1 MTTPPVPAGS
11 IVVGVDGTPAS
22 DRALSWAV
30 AQARARHLG
39 LTVLHATGRHA
50 TTAPAEPGEA
60 GGGTASSLRA
70 DGRQVTRTAV
80 HSLRRAGFDGAVE
93 ELLVPASAVDALV
106 EASTDADLL
115 VVGAREPGPLGT
127 FVLGSVRRTLVD
139 RSRCPVVVV
148 PAPGPSEDGRGVLV
162 AVADQEPS
170 RAALDFAY
178 LQARLTDRPVTV
190 LGCLLESGRVLA
202 GTAPPTPATSS
213 DTGTSCAR
221 SPRRTPR
228 TCPTSSPPSRSTGA
242 RSTRRWSGPRRA
254 TTSWCSAPGRTRGS
268 PGCSAGTAPTGSSP
282 RHPARSPSSPSRT
295 ATPPPPPDRPPAESA
310 QMCACWGPSRRR
322 CTDPLR
328 QHATGRRR
336 TASTRDG
343 SAISGVLGRG
353 FTRATRSP
361 AAPPSGSLAVR
372 IPGGQGPRTSPAGP
386 WHAPGS
392 GDRSRPSPA
401 RRPRWSAR
409 SSSTT
414 AQQITAMLIRGRPRH
429 RSPRSPR

>member
-127 FVLGSVRRTLVD
+127 FVLGSVRRSLVD

-178 LQARLTDRPVTV
+178 LQARLTDSPVTV

-202 GTAPPTPATSS
+202 GSGAPDAGDVERHRDFLREVTAPYTTDLPDVVTTIEVDRGPVDEAVV
-213 DTGTSCAR
+213 
-221 SPRRTPR
+221 RTAPGHDLVVL
-228 TCPTSSPPSRSTGA
+228 GA
-242 RSTRRWSGPRRA
+242 RA
-254 TTSWCSAPGRTRGS
+254 HSWISRLFGRDGTHWVVAQAPCPVAIVPEPDGN
-268 PGCSAGTAPTGSSP
+268 
-282 RHPARSPSSPSRT
+282 PSSPT
-295 ATPPPPPDRPPAESA
+295 
-310 QMCACWGPSRRR
+310 
-322 CTDPLR
+322 
-328 QHATGRRR
+328 
-336 TASTRDG
+336 
-343 SAISGVLGRG
+343 
-353 FTRATRSP
+353 
-361 AAPPSGSLAVR
+361 
-372 IPGGQGPRTSPAGP
+372 
-386 WHAPGS
+386 
-392 GDRSRPSPA
+392 
-401 RRPRWSAR
+401 
-409 SSSTT
+409 
-414 AQQITAMLIRGRPRH
+414 
-429 RSPRSPR
+429 